1 MDMTV
6 LYFYKRMRGHVLD
19 QVFLLCVFLAS
30 KILTVDEMLE
40 DFFLYFSDFIKPFL
54 LSAMHRDVSMSF
66 DLSSEIF
73 LFSNFALF
81 ILRQ

>member
-1 MDMTV
+1 M
-6 LYFYKRMRGHVLD
+6 LD

-40 DFFLYFSDFIKPFL
+40 DFFSSDFIKPFL
-54 LSAMHRDVSMSF
+54 LSAMHRDLSMSF

-73 LFSNFALF
+73 FV
-81 ILRQ
+81 